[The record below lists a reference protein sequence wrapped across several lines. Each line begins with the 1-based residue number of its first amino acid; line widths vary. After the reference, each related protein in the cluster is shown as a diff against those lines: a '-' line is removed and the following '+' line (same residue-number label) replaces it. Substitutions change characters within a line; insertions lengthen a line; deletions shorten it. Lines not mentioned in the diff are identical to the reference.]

1 MLSFACCAHTPQ
13 RTMGKKGK
21 GLTFAAA
28 RMHGDWRLV
37 ALGAARNVSP
47 LFIVIGRARA
57 PRGHR
62 GRVLEEKDLSL
73 QRPRPQ
79 TCHRVPALLL
89 VFCPVCRRFS
99 QRRVRVQMFWSKVTQ
114 PYPFTQ
120 YYSYTLVS
128 SGGVGPCLDPNSGA
142 DSGTVGTVPVSEYCS
157 NFLFFSAKNYPKIN

>member
-57 PRGHR
+57 PRGPSWSSLGGEGSIAPTSATPIVSSSAGPAPR
-62 GRVLEEKDLSL
+62 FLPCRSEIQPETCSCSDVLVKGYTALSFY
-73 QRPRPQ
+73 
-79 TCHRVPALLL
+79 TVLLL
-89 VFCPVCRRFS
+89 YTSILWRSSLSYIPTVAL
-99 QRRVRVQMFWSKVTQ
+99 
-114 PYPFTQ
+114 YQ
-120 YYSYTLVS
+120 YQ
-128 SGGVGPCLDPNSGA
+128 D
-142 DSGTVGTVPVSEYCS
+142 
-157 NFLFFSAKNYPKIN
+157 